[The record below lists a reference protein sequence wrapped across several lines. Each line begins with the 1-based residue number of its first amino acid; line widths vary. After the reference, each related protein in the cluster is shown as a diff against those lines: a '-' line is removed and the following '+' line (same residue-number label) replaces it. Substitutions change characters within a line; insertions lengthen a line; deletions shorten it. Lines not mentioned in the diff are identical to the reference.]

1 MYSKIAKTRAEIDLL
16 SAKAYH
22 YLEGHKL
29 NENTLDQIVI
39 AFNLNPIE
47 VLRLTRK
54 IQRLKRR
61 YYISTKILARS
72 IIKTRY
78 KQHKE
83 NVAIPFDEMSPL
95 ANF

>member
-1 MYSKIAKTRAEIDLL
+1 MYSKITKTRAEIDLL
-16 SAKAYH
+16 SARAYH

-29 NENTLDQIVI
+29 NENTLEQIVI

-54 IQRLKRR
+54 IQRLKKK
-61 YYISTKILARS
+61 YYINTKILARS

-78 KQHKE
+78 NQYKE
-83 NVAIPFDEMSPL
+83 NVLIPFDETSFL